1 MARVD
6 ITMSIKDVE
15 GGDELRDSVVSKSGL
30 VGMRG
35 MNSVLPIVD
44 VELERASSAWVLIDH
59 IFMKALLM
67 LFTTFPLAGKLMKQ
81 QFRKSRGLSFDDEKM
96 FFIKFCIQDPHSK
109 GFVGILIMA
118 FRVVTYR
125 A

>member
-59 IFMKALLM
+59 IFMKVLSM
-67 LFTTFPLAGKLMKQ
+67 LFTTFLLAGKLMKQ
-81 QFRKSRGLSFDDEKM
+81 LNLENSERAEGCHLMMKRY
-96 FFIKFCIQDPHSK
+96 PHSK
-109 GFVGILIMA
+109 DGHCNHGF
-118 FRVVTYR
+118 
-125 A
+125 

>member
-81 QFRKSRGLSFDDEKM
+81 LNLKNSERAEGCHLMMKRY
-96 FFIKFCIQDPHSK
+96 PHSK
-109 GFVGILIMA
+109 DGHCNHGF
-118 FRVVTYR
+118 
-125 A
+125 